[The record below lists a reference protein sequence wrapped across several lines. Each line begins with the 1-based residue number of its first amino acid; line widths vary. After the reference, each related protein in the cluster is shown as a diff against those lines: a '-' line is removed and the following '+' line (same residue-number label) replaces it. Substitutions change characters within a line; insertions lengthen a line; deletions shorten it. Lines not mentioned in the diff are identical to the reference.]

1 MLISDWSSDV
11 CSSDLHL
18 ALRLAACRWRSRDPW
33 RRPPHSPRKTIAT
46 AAEALRRPRQQA
58 ASAFHSLPL
67 AVALAFFSISGTALS
82 AKRKWTVNRLP
93 PPYRLQTSSVPPL
106 PLTLT
111 RDSNGPLPSPPV
123 FVDPNGMK
131 TIERAPVTEN
141 ASQN

>member
-58 ASAFHSLPL
+58 ASAFHSIPL

-82 AKRKWTVNRLP
+82 AKGKWTVHR
-93 PPYRLQTSSVPPL
+93 V
-106 PLTLT
+106 
-111 RDSNGPLPSPPV
+111 PSPSRSIRSEEHPYELQSLMRISYAV
-123 FVDPNGMK
+123 FCLKKNTQDKQLN
-131 TIERAPVTEN
+131 THY
-141 ASQN
+141 